1 MEIIHLPDNAVPGQ
15 VPIRKARSVGRKT
28 IGLGRV
34 PHPDSARLF
43 HLRPRKQTARPGVE
57 YAVQAGVRLGM
68 NVLDPKPASRRRTLL
83 RLSSA
88 RGSLTSLVLFVILP
102 AIACTQ
108 RESAERPSAKRGT
121 SEEIVHFASGD
132 ITLAGTLVLPEGSRP
147 HTAVVLFHGSGPQ
160 NRDLYTARWFAAEGI
175 AALAYDKRG
184 VGESGGDFR
193 KVPFMELCD
202 DGLGAIKYLKS
213 RKEIDTKRIGVW
225 GLSQGGW
232 LGPLAA
238 SRSADVAFVIAVSGP
253 GVSPGEQMI
262 VYYANELREQGVAEG
277 DVREASTVRRDIWNY
292 MSSGAGYQ
300 KTKAELD
307 EARRK
312 RWYSQA
318 KVQQDDS
325 FGPLPTPAELSK
337 PVGRSAIWFKQEAVY
352 DPVAA
357 LRALRVPALFLFG
370 DHDRLIP
377 VDESVAVIE
386 RVLAE
391 DKRRDFTIRVFPD
404 ADHEMRLVTSE
415 AAGAIDPAYLKTMR
429 DWLSARVLN
438 RP

>member
-1 MEIIHLPDNAVPGQ
+1 MHA
-15 VPIRKARSVGRKT
+15 VGRK
-28 IGLGRV
+28 
-34 PHPDSARLF
+34 
-43 HLRPRKQTARPGVE
+43 PG
-57 YAVQAGVRLGM
+57 
-68 NVLDPKPASRRRTLL
+68 SRRKTLL
-83 RLSSA
+83 CLSSA
-88 RGSLTSLVLFVILP
+88 RRSRGSLTSFVLFIVLP
-102 AIACTQ
+102 GIACTQ
-108 RESAERPSAKRGT
+108 RGVGERPSEKRAT
-121 SEEIVHFASGD
+121 SEETVYFANGD
-132 ITLAGTLVLPEGSRP
+132 VALAGTLVLPEGSQP
-147 HTAVVLFHGSGPQ
+147 HPAVVLVHGSGPQ
-160 NRDLYTARWFAAEGI
+160 KRDLSTARWFAAEGI
-175 AALAYDKRG
+175 ATLAYDKRG

-193 KVPFMELCD
+193 KVPFMELCG

-213 RKEIDTKRIGVW
+213 RKEIDAKRIGVW

-262 VYYANELREQGVAEG
+262 VYYANELREQGVDEG

-292 MSSGAGYQ
+292 MSSGLGYE

-307 EARRK
+307 KARTK
-312 RWYSQA
+312 RWYNKA

-337 PVGRSAIWFKQEAVY
+337 PVGRSVLWFKQEAVY
-352 DPVAA
+352 DPVPA

-370 DHDRLIP
+370 DRDRLIP
-377 VDESVAVIE
+377 VEESVAVIQ

-391 DKRRDFTIRVFPD
+391 GQHRDFTIRVFPNV
-404 ADHEMRLVTSE
+404 DHEMRLVTSE
-415 AAGAIDPAYLKTMR
+415 ATRAIDPEYLKTMR
-429 DWLSARVLN
+429 DWLSTHVLN